1 MEEQDRSLWN
11 RELIE
16 NGIANLSKSTG
27 QPFSVYYILAAISAC
42 HCTAI
47 EYASTNWK
55 MILSLYDSLIA
66 IDKSP
71 LILLNRSVAVSK
83 VNGAEQAL
91 KELEH
96 LKNISSL
103 SGYYLF
109 YSTQAEFYIQLNE
122 TGKAIE
128 SLEKAIMLAPLQ
140 AEKDLLKERLS
151 ACIKK

>member
-1 MEEQDRSLWN
+1 
-11 RELIE
+11 
-16 NGIANLSKSTG
+16 
-27 QPFSVYYILAAISAC
+27 
-42 HCTAI
+42 
-47 EYASTNWK
+47 

-71 LILLNRSVAVSK
+71 VILLNRSVAVSK

-103 SGYYLF
+103 TSYYLF
-109 YSTQAEFYIQLNE
+109 YSTQAEFYIQLNK

-128 SLEKAIMLAPLQ
+128 SLEKAIVLAPLQ

-151 ACIKK
+151 ACLEKIV